1 MAGDDAKVLFYNGF
15 SYRYALVTTY
25 YTYPEPTPEFA
36 AISSDIQ
43 QAFLN
48 ALLEWILRAAI
59 THPTSKDQESMVLR
73 VKVSM

>member
-1 MAGDDAKVLFYNGF
+1 MQALWEALHGGKVKVDHVGA
-15 SYRYALVTTY
+15 SGHEAER
-25 YTYPEPTPEFA
+25 EFA

-43 QAFLN
+43 QAFHLN